1 VSTSTS
7 RRKLDAYQ
15 EVELNSGVNVYV
27 ATKVVQ
33 LGEKLVVSLKGKRK
47 LQAHI
52 EEASCTL

>member
-1 VSTSTS
+1 MSTSTS

-15 EVELNSGVNVYV
+15 EVELNSGVHVYV
-27 ATKVVQ
+27 ALKVAQ
-33 LGEKLVVSLKGKRK
+33 LGEQLVVLLKGKRK